1 MTGSAN
7 TYLMLPK
14 LASLFFESSLPR
26 LHTPDTPASP
36 EMLGVERS
44 HTPRTPWKWEDW
56 AEQKL
61 QTKYDEA
68 WRKLSA
74 DHRKTLARLER
85 ADLSAHEIRSKQQNE
100 IELFRQRERQMILG
114 AQQEW
119 DKWVRDR
126 YAMYMHKPVIEGRA
140 KALSELEASG
150 ELLGPLAKRAHMVS
164 EAGVLADDDYAMF
177 NERAWRNYRGI
188 PDGAKPSTSA
198 CRLLIRL

>member
-14 LASLFFESSLPR
+14 LASLFIESSHPR

-44 HTPRTPWKWEDW
+44 PTPRTPMKWEDW

-68 WRKLSA
+68 WRELSA

-85 ADLSAHEIRSKQQNE
+85 ADLSAHEIRRRQQNE
-100 IELFRQRERQMILG
+100 IELFRQRERQ
-114 AQQEW
+114 
-119 DKWVRDR
+119 
-126 YAMYMHKPVIEGRA
+126 
-140 KALSELEASG
+140 
-150 ELLGPLAKRAHMVS
+150 
-164 EAGVLADDDYAMF
+164 
-177 NERAWRNYRGI
+177 
-188 PDGAKPSTSA
+188 
-198 CRLLIRL
+198 LI